1 MGHVMDAG
9 WSLKI
14 AACLLAVLLSACSHS
29 DFDPPE
35 RSGPIGLVDTGSG
48 FVLYMGSDPF
58 V

>member
-48 FVLYMGSDPF
+48 KQAW
-58 V
+58 